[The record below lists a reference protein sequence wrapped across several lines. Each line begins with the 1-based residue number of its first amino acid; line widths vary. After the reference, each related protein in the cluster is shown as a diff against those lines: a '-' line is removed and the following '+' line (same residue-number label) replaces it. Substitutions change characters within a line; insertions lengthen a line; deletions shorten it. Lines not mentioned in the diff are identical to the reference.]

1 MGYTTVVG
9 ISEYMSV
16 DEEDL
21 PNDINRMI
29 DRASDLIDYY
39 SLGNVDSDNSRHIEV
54 AKKATNAQVEF
65 WLNTND
71 ELNIMHVFQGI
82 QAGGDISIDRDGQL
96 PELAPRA
103 RQALVLGGLYN
114 RSV

>member
-1 MGYTTVVG
+1 MSYTTVVG

-39 SLGNVDSDNSRHIEV
+39 SLGKIDETDSRHIEV
-54 AKKATNAQVEF
+54 AKKATNAQVEY

-71 ELNIMHVFQGI
+71 ELNIMHVFQGL
-82 QAGGDISIDRDGQL
+82 QAGGDISIDREGKL
-96 PELAPRA
+96 EELAPRA
-103 RQALVLGGLYN
+103 RQALLLGGLLN
-114 RSV
+114 KSV